1 MDVEAVPRSS
11 NDERNARRFRDKYEK
26 ENELKTEI
34 KEICDDA
41 ACVNVGQVGRLNV
54 HPVRARASDDG
65 SSTSN
70 ASAMD
75 VLKTQVAQRDKRIK
89 KLEAKLLVGQGQG
102 TKPKG
107 RKGGSQ
113 EGSLFESAVSH
124 HGDDDDDSF
133 GC

>member
-1 MDVEAVPRSS
+1 MDVEAAPRSS
-11 NDERNARRFRDKYEK
+11 NEERNARRFRDKYEK
-26 ENELKTEI
+26 GDELRSEI

-41 ACVNVGQVGRLNV
+41 ACVNVGQVGRFMNV
-54 HPVRARASDDG
+54 WCDDLH
-65 SSTSN
+65 
-70 ASAMD
+70 
-75 VLKTQVAQRDKRIK
+75 VQRDMQIT
-89 KLEAKLLVGQGQG
+89 KLEDNQRNLKYEGMFADKG

-124 HGDDDDDSF
+124 DGDDDDDSF